1 MASISQKLSKF
12 AYDLKIEKIPKNV
25 VEKAKLHILDLLGII
40 LAVNEFPD
48 NLKVINLFK
57 EMEGKKESSV
67 LGTNIKIPA
76 ANAAF
81 VNSYLS
87 HSVDYDDTHLGSVI
101 HQSTTI
107 VPTALALAE
116 KLNKDGKEILEAVI
130 AGYEI
135 NSRIGLIAPGKFHLR
150 GFHPTST
157 VGVFGATVTA
167 GKLLDLN
174 EEQLANAMG
183 IAGSMA
189 SGILQ
194 GIVEGV
200 AVKPFHPAIASHPS
214 IIAANIAKLGFLGPK
229 EIFEG
234 KFGVFNTYLKGE
246 EFLFENAIKDLEENW
261 ETLNIS
267 FKPYPA
273 CHATHSSIDIARI
286 FRDKYK
292 IGLDEVESIN
302 FYVPK
307 LTMDLVVEPIEERL
321 RPSTPYSAKFSL
333 NYTVI
338 KAFQKGWVGIWDF
351 TEESIKDENTL
362 KYMKIVKAYHEKS
375 FDKYGDKVIP
385 AKAVLFTKDGKRY
398 EETVINHKGT
408 PDNPLTKEEVI
419 TKFEDNLN
427 PTIYNKV
434 KKEIID
440 LISNFENKKIVDLIE
455 TISLKN

>member
-1 MASISQKLSKF
+1 MSQKLSKF

-25 VEKAKLHILDLLGII
+25 IEKAKLHILDLLGII
-40 LAVNEFPD
+40 LAVNEFSN

-57 EMEGKKESSV
+57 EMGGNKESTV

-76 ANAAF
+76 MNASF

-87 HSVDYDDTHLGSVI
+87 HSVDYDDTHLASAI

-116 KLNKDGKEILEAVI
+116 KLNKDGKEMLEAVI
-130 AGYEI
+130 AGYEV
-135 NSRIGLIAPGKFHLR
+135 NARIGLIAPWKFHLR

-157 VGVFGATVTA
+157 VGVFGATITA

-174 EEQLANAMG
+174 EEQLTNALG

-200 AVKPFHPAIASHPS
+200 AVKPFHPAIASHLA
-214 IIAANIAKLGFLGPK
+214 IIATNLAKLGFLGPK

-234 KFGVFNTYLKGE
+234 KFGIFNTYLKGE
-246 EFLFENAIKDLEENW
+246 EFLFENAIKDLGENW

-267 FKPYPA
+267 LKPYPA

-292 IGLDEVESIN
+292 LSLDEVESIN

-307 LTMDLVVEPIEERL
+307 ICLDLVAEPIEEKL

-333 NYTVI
+333 HYTVI

-362 KYMKIVKAYHEKS
+362 KYMKIVKVYYEKS

-385 AKAVLFTKDGKRY
+385 AKAVVFTKDGKKF

-427 PTIYNKV
+427 PTVYSKV
-434 KKEIID
+434 KKEIIEIV
-440 LISNFENKKIVDLIE
+440 LNIENRKIIDLIE
-455 TISLKN
+455 TISLKS